1 MRQNAAGPATAATNE
16 AVWQYLPAVGT
27 PEWAVNPSWTD
38 YSADDCAQGDLCW
51 VAQQAGDER
60 RVFSTNELVGGYVGS
75 SGHPNVTT
83 NAPYEWFD
91 KNMFTGIHRAVRRSS
106 SSSRSPNSAARDHRH
121 RPPVTATTF
130 TAPAGRA
137 AIVATRRLRRGG
149 GGGSGSGDGGDGEDS
164 AAAAASDRMAAD
176 GWRRIAAQRR
186 AEHFPEEAERAE
198 QESEATAA
206 RAATMAT
213 LGSGDGGE
221 SRGSGAAAAA
231 SGPAGG
237 GGSGG
242 AGGRDDRM
250 QVASSHPPQAS
261 AMRERHASNDARL
274 IEGGRVLLATSLD
287 AQHPSDAGF
296 VYASLDVHLRNLLD
310 VGTARMARS
319 GRWVRCILDD
329 MKV

>member
-1 MRQNAAGPATAATNE
+1 
-16 AVWQYLPAVGT
+16 
-27 PEWAVNPSWTD
+27 
-38 YSADDCAQGDLCW
+38 
-51 VAQQAGDER
+51 
-60 RVFSTNELVGGYVGS
+60 
-75 SGHPNVTT
+75 
-83 NAPYEWFD
+83 
-91 KNMFTGIHRAVRRSS
+91 
-106 SSSRSPNSAARDHRH
+106 
-121 RPPVTATTF
+121 
-130 TAPAGRA
+130 
-137 AIVATRRLRRGG
+137 
-149 GGGSGSGDGGDGEDS
+149 
-164 AAAAASDRMAAD
+164 MAAD

-242 AGGRDDRM
+242 AGGRDDRV
-250 QVASSHPPQAS
+250 QVASSHPLQAP
-261 AMRERHASNDARL
+261 AMGERHASNDARL